1 MKKVRRSITAADSDE
16 KSDLIQMIS
25 FLKDD
30 FDYILTGLEKLD
42 RDGSE
47 TSKQGLAI
55 AEALSANLQSAI
67 SDISNIF

>member
-1 MKKVRRSITAADSDE
+1 MKKVRRAVTAAASDE
-16 KSDLIQMIS
+16 KSDLIQLIS

-30 FDYILTGLEKLD
+30 FDYIITGLEKLD

>member
-1 MKKVRRSITAADSDE
+1 MKKIRRSITAADSDE
-16 KSDLIQMIS
+16 KSDLIQLIS

-30 FDYILTGLEKLD
+30 FDYIITGLEKLD

>member
-1 MKKVRRSITAADSDE
+1 MKKVRRAVTAAASDE
-16 KSDLIQMIS
+16 KSDLIQLIS